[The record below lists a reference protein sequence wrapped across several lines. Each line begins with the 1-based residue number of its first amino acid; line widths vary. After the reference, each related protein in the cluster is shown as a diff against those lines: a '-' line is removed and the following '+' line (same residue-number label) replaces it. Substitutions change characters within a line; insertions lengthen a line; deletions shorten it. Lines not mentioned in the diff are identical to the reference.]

1 MGNDCC
7 CFATW
12 TGTSSVRAPGQRP
25 GLKGVQP
32 MSAEIVLAIVVLF
45 FSGVWSAIKF
55 VDEQT
60 DNKWVFLVPAGVLSL
75 FLLSGIGEGYVFLA
89 CLFALG
95 PIVVML
101 IIVGLD
107 QGGQKSS
114 FYTSS
119 GSRRGSRK
127 RDLYRKLAPSDI
139 RAYDRLIGYALS
151 DWGDEIYSR
160 EDGIIR
166 LNELGVG
173 DAERFFSSPYVIKT
187 LGLPQQPK
195 SHDSGGGSL
204 DGEIDESV
212 DYSEIEGDD
221 WWEKGYEGGEE
232 KPSLET
238 RQSDE
243 SCGDPNCSNP
253 VTAFD
258 FRCFTCRK
266 RFCRD
271 HAGANIECR
280 ECTK

>member
-1 MGNDCC
+1 
-7 CFATW
+7 
-12 TGTSSVRAPGQRP
+12 
-25 GLKGVQP
+25 

-45 FSGVWSAIKF
+45 FSGVWSAIKS

-60 DNKWVFLVPAGVLSL
+60 DNKWVFLVPAGGLSL
-75 FLLSGIGEGYVFLA
+75 FLLSGIGEGFVFFA

-107 QGGQKSS
+107 QDGQKSS

-127 RDLYRKLAPSDI
+127 RDLYRKLARSDI

-173 DAERFFSSPYVIKT
+173 DAERFF
-187 LGLPQQPK
+187 
-195 SHDSGGGSL
+195 
-204 DGEIDESV
+204 
-212 DYSEIEGDD
+212 
-221 WWEKGYEGGEE
+221 
-232 KPSLET
+232 
-238 RQSDE
+238 
-243 SCGDPNCSNP
+243 
-253 VTAFD
+253 
-258 FRCFTCRK
+258 
-266 RFCRD
+266 
-271 HAGANIECR
+271 
-280 ECTK
+280 